1 MMTIDGGCVRT
12 RDSILKQLRVRSRTH
27 KDDGVAV
34 QPVIQQEIAAD
45 VPNDTDTVP
54 VIQISSVVVEHP

>member
-1 MMTIDGGCVRT
+1 LFGRRI
-12 RDSILKQLRVRSRTH
+12 SILEQLRVRSRTH

-34 QPVIQQEIAAD
+34 QPIDQQEITAD